1 MAVLKRSLRR
11 KNATGNYD
19 TIRLESDSSIV
30 YRPSGRTVEQDLAA
44 YLPSTQSSDVVPKT
58 LSFGKIVTG
67 QSKLFA
73 GGQDNILE
81 LALQPSNCINT
92 SDATAVASDI
102 RSGETAYVNGSK
114 ITGSMKT
121 VTLGTPTITVS
132 SSGLITAKVTHSSA
146 GYVASGTKTKTLRL
160 SSSQD
165 SDFIA
170 SNIKSGV
177 NIFGITGT
185 LSGMQLNSVSFPYKN
200 YDGYGFPT
208 KTLSSSAGEINILS
222 IMYNDN
228 WSSSLICIVINSI
241 KKIFLM
247 NYTDRDSGSRYNWEK
262 SAVNNMSKF
271 TIFDGSGVGFD
282 FEWINNEYRFANNS
296 DYYSPEGLM
305 IQMRID

>member
-1 MAVLKRSLRR
+1 MI
-11 KNATGNYD
+11 TGKS
-19 TIRLESDSSIV
+19 R
-30 YRPSGRTVEQDLAA
+30 
-44 YLPSTQSSDVVPKT
+44 
-58 LSFGKIVTG
+58 
-67 QSKLFA
+67 LFA

-81 LALQPSNCINT
+81 LALQPSNCIDT
-92 SDATAVASDI
+92 SDATATASDI
-102 RSGETAYVNGSK
+102 RSGETAYVDGSK

-247 NYTDRDSGSRYNWEK
+247 NYTVYDSGSRYNWEK

-282 FEWINNEYRFANNS
+282 FEWINNTYSFSYNS